1 MSQDREFEK
10 YLQGKSGLTQLYADL
25 PEVELPDHLDAAI
38 LAEAHRAVGARPGA
52 KPKRR
57 WAIPLGMVATLFVAV
72 MVGLQL
78 PYMLKD
84 AASPQQYKEEKIAAL
99 MDKGMTEGSSA
110 APEERKKVQEMPQVM
125 PRAKSAISRGEIS
138 SMAAEAEVPARQ
150 NAPALAAP
158 KESTVAKQFGA
169 TSVGASPPPAGA
181 ANREL
186 RESAGA
192 EPGMSFSN
200 ENPPSGLAEGNTREA
215 IQPRAPAAAT
225 MAAPPPVQL
234 KRSQVQ
240 PLKDEASD
248 ASLTPD
254 DWLKRI
260 KRLKQ
265 KGNLEEAKKELAEFK
280 KRYPDYRVPQAL
292 EVR

>member
-25 PEVELPDHLDAAI
+25 PEVELPDHMDAAI

-52 KPKRR
+52 KSKRR

-99 MDKGMTEGSSA
+99 MDEDMAEGSSA
-110 APEERKKVQEMPQVM
+110 APEERKKVQEMPQVT
-125 PRAKSAISRGEIS
+125 PQEVPKVKSAITRG
-138 SMAAEAEVPARQ
+138 AEVPARQ
-150 NAPALAAP
+150 NAPALAES
-158 KESTVAKQFGA
+158 KESTTAAAKQIGD
-169 TSVGASPPPAGA
+169 TSVGASPPSAGA

-192 EPGMSFSN
+192 EPGISFSN
-200 ENPPSGLAEGNTREA
+200 EPTPSGLAEGNTREA

-240 PLKDEASD
+240 PFKDEASD
-248 ASLTPD
+248 ASLTPE

-265 KGNLEEAKKELAEFK
+265 EGKLEEAKQELAEFK
-280 KRYPDYRVPQAL
+280 KRYPDYRLPQAL